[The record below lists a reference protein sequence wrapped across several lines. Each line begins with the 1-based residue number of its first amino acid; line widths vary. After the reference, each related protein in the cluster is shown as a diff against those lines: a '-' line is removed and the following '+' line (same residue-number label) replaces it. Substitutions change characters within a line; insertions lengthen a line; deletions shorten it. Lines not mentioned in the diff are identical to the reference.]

1 LVLEGPALPWK
12 VIKLGLIGSTQEK
25 AREYLASGH
34 GAGTVIVAAGQTYG
48 SGRRGRSWHSPKG
61 GLYMT
66 ASLRPVGEVGLVPL
80 MGGVAVAETIRAMA
94 NIDAALKWPNDILI
108 GGKKVGGVLA
118 ESGWAGSKI
127 KHVLLGVG
135 VNLNNPTPDW
145 LPEATS
151 LSEELGR
158 LVDVESFLDILLETL
173 DRYIPFLESRPELI
187 LSSWKEMSQTLG
199 RMVEVTDVDG
209 EAISGL
215 AVDVAPDGSLLV
227 ESGGMIR
234 QVVSGV
240 LELR

>member
-1 LVLEGPALPWK
+1 MPWK

-34 GAGTVIVAAGQTYG
+34 GAGTVIVAAGQIDG
-48 SGRRGRSWHSPKG
+48 RGRRGRSWHSPEG
-61 GLYMT
+61 GLYMR
-66 ASLRPVGEVGLVPL
+66 ASLRRVGEVGLVPL
-80 MGGVAVAETIRAMA
+80 MGGVAVAETIREMA
-94 NIDAALKWPNDILI
+94 NIDVGLKWPNDILI
-108 GGKKVGGVLA
+108 RGKKMGGVLS
-118 ESGWAGSKI
+118 ESGWAKGEI
-127 KHVLLGVG
+127 NHVLLGVG
-135 VNLNNPTPDW
+135 VNLNNPPPDW

-158 LVDVESFLDILLETL
+158 FVDVDSFLDILLETL
-173 DRYIPFLESRPELI
+173 DRYIPYLESRPELI

-227 ESGGMIR
+227 ENGGVIR

>member
-1 LVLEGPALPWK
+1 LPWK

-25 AREYLASGH
+25 GRKYLASGH
-34 GAGTVIVAAGQTYG
+34 GAGTVIVAAGQTDG
-48 SGRRGRSWHSPKG
+48 RGRRGRSWHSPEG

-66 ASLRPVGEVGLVPL
+66 ALLRPVGAVGLVPL

-94 NIDAALKWPNDILI
+94 NVDAALKWPNDVLI
-108 GGKKVGGVLA
+108 KGRKVGGVLA
-118 ESGWAGSKI
+118 ESRWAGGEMG
-127 KHVLLGVG
+127 HVLLGVG
-135 VNLNNPTPDW
+135 VNLNNPAPHW

-158 LVDVESFLDILLETL
+158 VLDADSFLDILLETL

-209 EAISGL
+209 EVISGL
-215 AVDVAPDGSLLV
+215 AVDVDPDGALLV
-227 ESGGMIR
+227 DCGGTIR
-234 QVVSGV
+234 RVVTGV

>member
-1 LVLEGPALPWK
+1 
-12 VIKLGLIGSTQEK
+12 
-25 AREYLASGH
+25 
-34 GAGTVIVAAGQTYG
+34 
-48 SGRRGRSWHSPKG
+48 
-61 GLYMT
+61 M
-66 ASLRPVGEVGLVPL
+66 
-80 MGGVAVAETIRAMA
+80 
-94 NIDAALKWPNDILI
+94 
-108 GGKKVGGVLA
+108 
-118 ESGWAGSKI
+118 
-127 KHVLLGVG
+127 G
-135 VNLNNPTPDW
+135 VNLNNPAPHW

-158 LVDVESFLDILLETL
+158 LVDVDSFLDILLETL
-173 DRYIPFLESRPELI
+173 DRYIPYLESRPELI

>member
-1 LVLEGPALPWK
+1 
-12 VIKLGLIGSTQEK
+12 
-25 AREYLASGH
+25 
-34 GAGTVIVAAGQTYG
+34 
-48 SGRRGRSWHSPKG
+48 
-61 GLYMT
+61 MT

-135 VNLNNPTPDW
+135 VNLNNPAPYW

>member
-1 LVLEGPALPWK
+1 MLEGPALPWK
-12 VIKLGLIGSTQEK
+12 VIKLGLIGSTQAT
-25 AREYLASGH
+25 AREYLACGH
-34 GAGTVIVAAGQTYG
+34 GAGTVIVAAGQTDG
-48 SGRRGRSWHSPKG
+48 RGRRGRSWHSPEG

-66 ASLRPVGEVGLVPL
+66 ASLRPVGAVGLVPL
-80 MGGVAVAETIRAMA
+80 MGGVAVAETIREMA

-108 GGKKVGGVLA
+108 RGKKVGGVLA
-118 ESGWAGSKI
+118 ESGWARGKI

-135 VNLNNPTPDW
+135 VNLNNPPPDW

-158 LVDVESFLDILLETL
+158 FVDVDSFLDILLETL
-173 DRYIPFLESRPELI
+173 DRYIPYLESRPELI

-234 QVVSGV
+234 HVVSGV

>member
-1 LVLEGPALPWK
+1 
-12 VIKLGLIGSTQEK
+12 
-25 AREYLASGH
+25 
-34 GAGTVIVAAGQTYG
+34 
-48 SGRRGRSWHSPKG
+48 
-61 GLYMT
+61 MT

-80 MGGVAVAETIRAMA
+80 MGGVAVAETIREMT
-94 NIDAALKWPNDILI
+94 NIDVRLKWPNDILI
-108 GGKKVGGVLA
+108 RGKKVGGVLS
-118 ESGWAGSKI
+118 ESGWAGRKTN
-127 KHVLLGVG
+127 HVLLGVG
-135 VNLNNPTPDW
+135 VNLNNPAPDW

-158 LVDVESFLDILLETL
+158 LVDVDSFLDILLETL
-173 DRYIPFLESRPELI
+173 DRYIPYLESRPELI

-234 QVVSGV
+234 HVVSGV